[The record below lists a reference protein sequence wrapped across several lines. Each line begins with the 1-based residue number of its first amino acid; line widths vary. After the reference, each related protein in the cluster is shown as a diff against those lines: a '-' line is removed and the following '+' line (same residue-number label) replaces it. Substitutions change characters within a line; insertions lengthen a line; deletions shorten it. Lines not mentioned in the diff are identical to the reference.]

1 MRSILLIATIILL
14 SGCEVLKG
22 KREVRTDSTSVV
34 KKDSGSVSVKTTNIM
49 DSLAWWREQWNFDR
63 DTTIVTGVTNV
74 YPTSYIREGGVRT
87 VEVQQVNYD
96 SIYKSIAD
104 STRLLKE
111 EIEKSK
117 QTSVG
122 VQWYIW
128 VMLGLVALIAMK
140 ILLPFKISM
149 K

>member
-1 MRSILLIATIILL
+1 MLLL
-14 SGCEVLKG
+14 SLGGCEVLKG

-63 DTTIVTGVTNV
+63 DTTILTPGVTNV

-87 VEVQQVNYD
+87 VEVQTINYD

-117 QTSVG
+117 QTKVATNPLL
-122 VQWYIW
+122 W
-128 VMLGLVALIAMK
+128 VVLGLVGLMALKMF
-140 ILLPFKISM
+140 LPFTIVRK
-149 K
+149 

>member
-1 MRSILLIATIILL
+1 MLLL
-14 SGCEVLKG
+14 SLGGCEVLKG

-34 KKDSGSVSVKTTNIM
+34 KKDSGSVSIKTTNIM

-63 DTTIVTGVTNV
+63 DTTILSPTTNV

-87 VEVQQVNYD
+87 VEVQTINYD

-111 EIEKSK
+111 QIEKSK
-117 QTSVG
+117 VTKVG
-122 VQWYIW
+122 TQWYIW
-128 VMLGLVALIAMK
+128 VILGLVGLMAMK
-140 ILLPFKISM
+140 ILLPFKISRI
-149 K
+149 